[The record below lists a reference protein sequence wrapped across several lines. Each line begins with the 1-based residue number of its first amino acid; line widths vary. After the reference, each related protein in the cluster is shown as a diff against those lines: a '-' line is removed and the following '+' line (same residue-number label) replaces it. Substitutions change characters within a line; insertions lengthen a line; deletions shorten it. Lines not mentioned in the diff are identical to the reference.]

1 MRLSLASL
9 ILGGLALT
17 VAACERA
24 EEEPKGVPVRVN
36 GTVAAVVN
44 NEPILASEVELE
56 AAAQG
61 LIPEGEALDVDN
73 PDFERILNQL
83 IDQKL
88 LAQEA
93 ETRGLDDDPNTIRR
107 LESFRERI
115 LGNILV
121 ESLVAEEVNEAAIL
135 EMYEA
140 QMSLLEL
147 GEEVLIRHIL
157 VESRSTANDLYEQLR
172 QGAEF
177 AELAFAYSADNGSRA
192 EGGLLGYVL
201 PEEYPDF
208 KDAINRTAVGAISR
222 PFQTELG
229 WHIIKV
235 DDRRAERPP
244 SFDEM
249 RGTIAS
255 FLIKSEVSKILESLW
270 TRAEIQT
277 ITGGDPMELFEID
290 AEEAFDD
297 EPGAIE
303 DEAVENGDTSED
315 AIESSD
321 GDDEVQSPADSST
334 SDEETQE

>member
-1 MRLSLASL
+1 MRLSTASL
-9 ILGGLALT
+9 ILGGLILT
-17 VAACERA
+17 MTSCTDKPD
-24 EEEPKGVPVRVN
+24 EPKGVPIRVS

-44 NEPILASEVELE
+44 NQPILTSEVELE

-61 LIPEGEALDVDN
+61 LIQEGEKMDVED

-93 ETRGLDDDPNTIRR
+93 VVRGLDDDPNTIRR
-107 LESFRERI
+107 LENFRERI

-121 ESLVAEEVNEAAIL
+121 ENLVSEEVDEAAIL

-157 VESRSTANDLYEQLR
+157 VESLQTANELYDKLR
-172 QGAEF
+172 GGAEF
-177 AELAFAYSADNGSRA
+177 AELAFAYSADASSRA

-208 KDAINRTAVGAISR
+208 EDAINRTAVGAISR
-222 PFQTELG
+222 PFKTDLG

-244 SFDEM
+244 TFDEM
-249 RGTIAS
+249 RGTIAR
-255 FLIKSEVSKILESLW
+255 FLIKSEVSKSLESLW
-270 TRAEIQT
+270 TRADIQT
-277 ITGGDPMELFEID
+277 VTGGDPMELFEID
-290 AEEAFDD
+290 PEEAFGDGVDPELRGLTDEETELPDMTEDEDGAAEEAAPT
-297 EPGAIE
+297 EE
-303 DEAVENGDTSED
+303 D
-315 AIESSD
+315 
-321 GDDEVQSPADSST
+321 
-334 SDEETQE
+334 TQE

>member
-9 ILGGLALT
+9 ILGSLVLT
-17 VAACERA
+17 AVGCEQKT
-24 EEEPKGVPVRVN
+24 EEPKGVPVRVS

-44 NEPILASEVELE
+44 NQPILASEVELE

-61 LIPEGEALDVDN
+61 LIQEGQTLDVDD

-93 ETRGLDDDPNTIRR
+93 VVRGLDDDPNTIRR
-107 LESFRERI
+107 LENFRERI

-121 ESLVAEEVNEAAIL
+121 ENLVAEEVDEAAVL

-157 VESRSTANDLYEQLR
+157 VESQATANELYQKLR
-172 QGAEF
+172 DGAEF
-177 AELAFAYSADNGSRA
+177 AELAFAYSADAGSRA

-208 KDAINRTAVGAISR
+208 EDAINRTAVGAISR

-235 DDRRAERPP
+235 DDRRTERPP

-255 FLIKSEVSKILESLW
+255 FLIKSEVSKILEGLW
-270 TRAEIQT
+270 ARAEIQT
-277 ITGGDPMELFEID
+277 ITGGDPMDLYEID
-290 AEEAFDD
+290 DGDVFPMDGDVDLRGLTDEDTVDVDGNDDTESGEEGETETPAPAEED
-297 EPGAIE
+297 
-303 DEAVENGDTSED
+303 
-315 AIESSD
+315 
-321 GDDEVQSPADSST
+321 
-334 SDEETQE
+334 TQE